1 VEKGERSINLYNK
14 NLYKSYEK
22 GFISNV
28 IDNWDIILK
37 DNTTNLSN
45 FKEVLEKQGIY
56 TKVEASKK
64 QIFFSKENNFAGDN
78 KKAVSLYR
86 IAGILDS
93 QFKNAKEKN
102 FFDYDLSLEILL
114 NKELDLSKRKQLE
127 KEYNFS
133 IIREKK
139 DPVKELELKL
149 NKELVKKGIED
160 YNKSID
166 EELKKYFKPIEFGK
180 TEREREHFNIR
191 YKEVNGYFSNKVK
204 DFMLEELTKNIKEDS
219 INKATADYFKK
230 TFKNL
235 TEDYTVE
242 ELQDSKLVKNNAS
255 IEIFK
260 DQFFKEVP
268 STSQIEKASIEELK
282 KMQKDISKNMEKSQE
297 EIKEFFE
304 ELPAFKKKKELEN
317 NINTMLGTWDKDS
330 SLGIKLDDIYTYI
343 KKEFIE
349 YTKDKELED
358 KELNQYRLDLEKT
371 RETYWDSSSEEEE
384 REEEKEEVKK
394 KEEEKVVTVKTKP
407 RKSVLEE
414 ALEATI
420 KEKEKLLKEQQEKD
434 KEELE
439 KSTNR
444 EQEIKKGNNEDY
456 EY

>member
-1 VEKGERSINLYNK
+1 M
-14 NLYKSYEK
+14 YKSFEK
-22 GFISNV
+22 GFIANV
-28 IDNWDIILK
+28 IDKWDSILK
-37 DNTTNLSN
+37 DDTTNLSN

-64 QIFFSKENNFAGDN
+64 QIFFSKENNFSGEN
-78 KKAVSLYR
+78 KKVVSLYKV
-86 IAGILDS
+86 AGILDN

-114 NKELDLSKRKQLE
+114 NKELELSKRKKLE

-133 IIREKK
+133 NIKEKK

-160 YNKSID
+160 YKSNID
-166 EELKKYFKPIEFGK
+166 NQIENYFKVIEFGK
-180 TEREREHFNIR
+180 TEREKEHFKIR

-204 DFMLEELTKNIKEDS
+204 DFMLEEITKNIKEDS
-219 INKATADYFKK
+219 LNKATATYLKN

-235 TEDYTVE
+235 AEDCTVE
-242 ELQDSKLVKNNAS
+242 KLQDSKLVKDNAS

-260 DQFFKEVP
+260 DQFYKEVP

-282 KMQKDISKNMEKSQE
+282 KMQKDISKNIEKSEE

-330 SLGIKLDDIYTYI
+330 SLGTALDNIYTYM

-349 YTKDKELED
+349 YTKDKDLED

-371 RETYWDSSSEEEE
+371 RETWYWDISSEEEEE

-394 KEEEKVVTVKTKP
+394 KEEEKVVTVKPKP

-439 KSTNR
+439 KITNR
-444 EQEIKKGNNEDY
+444 DQEIKKGNNEDY

>member
-1 VEKGERSINLYNK
+1 M
-14 NLYKSYEK
+14 
-22 GFISNV
+22 
-28 IDNWDIILK
+28 
-37 DNTTNLSN
+37 
-45 FKEVLEKQGIY
+45 
-56 TKVEASKK
+56 EASKK
-64 QIFFSKENNFAGDN
+64 QIFFSKENNFTGDN
-78 KKAVSLYR
+78 KKVVSLYR

-102 FFDYDLSLEILL
+102 FFDYDLSIKILL
-114 NKELDLSKRKQLE
+114 DKELELSKRKKLE

-133 IIREKK
+133 NIKEKK
-139 DPVKELELKL
+139 DPAKELELKL
-149 NKELVKKGIED
+149 NKELVKKVIEN

-180 TEREREHFNIR
+180 TEREKEHFNIR
-191 YKEVNGYFSNKVK
+191 YKEVNGYFSNRIK
-204 DFMLEELTKNIKEDS
+204 DFMLEETTKNIKEDS
-219 INKATADYFKK
+219 INKATATYLKN

-260 DQFFKEVP
+260 DQFYKEVP
-268 STSQIEKASIEELK
+268 SAMEIEKASLKELK
-282 KMQKDISKNMEKSQE
+282 KMQKDISKNTEKSQE
-297 EIKEFFE
+297 EIKEYFE

-349 YTKDKELED
+349 YTKDKALED

-371 RETYWDSSSEEEE
+371 RETWYWDISSEEE

-394 KEEEKVVTVKTKP
+394 KEEEKVVTVKPKP

-439 KSTNR
+439 KITNR
-444 EQEIKKGNNEDY
+444 DQEIKKGYDY
-456 EY
+456 EH

>member
-1 VEKGERSINLYNK
+1 
-14 NLYKSYEK
+14 LYKSFEN
-22 GFISNV
+22 GFIANV
-28 IDNWDIILK
+28 IDKWDSILK
-37 DNTTNLSN
+37 DDTTNLTN

-64 QIFFSKENNFAGDN
+64 QIFFSKENNFAGEN
-78 KKAVSLYR
+78 KKVVSLYK
-86 IAGILDS
+86 IAGILDN

-102 FFDYDLSLEILL
+102 FFDYDLSIKILL
-114 NKELDLSKRKQLE
+114 DKELELSKRKELE

-133 IIREKK
+133 NIKEKK
-139 DPVKELELKL
+139 DPAKELELKL
-149 NKELVKKGIED
+149 NKELVKKVIEN
-160 YNKSID
+160 YSKSID

-180 TEREREHFNIR
+180 TEREKEHFNIK
-191 YKEVNGYFSNKVK
+191 YKEINGYFSNKVK
-204 DFMLEELTKNIKEDS
+204 DFMLEEITKNIKEDS
-219 INKATADYFKK
+219 INKATATYLKN

-235 TEDYTVE
+235 AEDCTVE
-242 ELQDSKLVKNNAS
+242 KLQNSKLVKNNAN
-255 IEIFK
+255 IEILK
-260 DQFFKEVP
+260 DQFYKEVP
-268 STSQIEKASIEELK
+268 STMEIEKTSLEELK
-282 KMQKDISKNMEKSQE
+282 KMQIDISKNMEKSQE

-317 NINTMLGTWDKDS
+317 NINNILGTWDKDS

-358 KELNQYRLDLEKT
+358 KELNQYRLDLEKI
-371 RETYWDSSSEEEE
+371 RETWYWDFSSEEEE

-394 KEEEKVVTVKTKP
+394 KEEEKVVTVKQKP

-420 KEKEKLLKEQQEKD
+420 KEKEKLLRDQQEKE

-439 KSTNR
+439 KSTNK
-444 EQEIKKGNNEDY
+444 ENKEIKKGYDY
-456 EY
+456 EH

>member
-1 VEKGERSINLYNK
+1 M
-14 NLYKSYEK
+14 
-22 GFISNV
+22 
-28 IDNWDIILK
+28 
-37 DNTTNLSN
+37 
-45 FKEVLEKQGIY
+45 
-56 TKVEASKK
+56 EASKK
-64 QIFFSKENNFAGDN
+64 QIFFSKEDNFVGDN
-78 KKAVSLYR
+78 KKVVSLYK

-102 FFDYDLSLEILL
+102 VFDYDLSLEILA
-114 NKELDLSKRKQLE
+114 NKELDLSKRKELE

-133 IIREKK
+133 NIREKK
-139 DPVKELELKL
+139 DPIKELELKL

-180 TEREREHFNIR
+180 TEREKEHFNIK
-191 YKEVNGYFSNKVK
+191 YKEQNGYFFNKVK
-204 DFMLEELTKNIKEDS
+204 DFILEETTKNIKEDS
-219 INKATADYFKK
+219 INKATATYLKN

-317 NINTMLGTWDKDS
+317 NINNMLGTWDKDS

-349 YTKDKELED
+349 YTKDKALED

-371 RETYWDSSSEEEE
+371 RETWYWDISSEEE

-394 KEEEKVVTVKTKP
+394 KEEEKVVTVKPKP

-444 EQEIKKGNNEDY
+444 DQEIKKGNNEDY

>member
-1 VEKGERSINLYNK
+1 M
-14 NLYKSYEK
+14 YKSFEK
-22 GFISNV
+22 GFIANV
-28 IDNWDIILK
+28 IDKWDSILK
-37 DNTTNLSN
+37 DDTTNLNN

-64 QIFFSKENNFAGDN
+64 QIFFSKENNFTGDN
-78 KKAVSLYR
+78 KKVVSLYK

-102 FFDYDLSLEILL
+102 FFDYDLSIKILL
-114 NKELDLSKRKQLE
+114 DKELELSKRKKLE

-133 IIREKK
+133 NIKEKK

-160 YNKSID
+160 YKNNID
-166 EELKKYFKPIEFGK
+166 KKIQDYFKPIEFGK
-180 TEREREHFNIR
+180 TEREKEHFNIR
-191 YKEVNGYFSNKVK
+191 YKEENGYFFNKVK
-204 DFMLEELTKNIKEDS
+204 DFMLEETTKNIKEDS
-219 INKATADYFKK
+219 INKATATYLKN

-235 TEDYTVE
+235 AEDCTVE
-242 ELQDSKLVKNNAS
+242 KLQDSKLVKNNAS

-260 DQFFKEVP
+260 DQFYKEVP

-297 EIKEFFE
+297 EIKEFFK
-304 ELPAFKKKKELEN
+304 ELPAFKKKEEIEN
-317 NINTMLGTWDKDS
+317 NINNMLGSWDKNS
-330 SLGIKLDDIYTYI
+330 SLGTALDNIYTYM

-349 YTKDKELED
+349 YTKDKNLED

-371 RETYWDSSSEEEE
+371 RETWYWDFSSEEEE
-384 REEEKEEVKK
+384 DREEEKEEVKK
-394 KEEEKVVTVKTKP
+394 KEEEKVVTAKSKP

-439 KSTNR
+439 KITNR
-444 EQEIKKGNNEDY
+444 DQEIKKGNNEDY

>member
-1 VEKGERSINLYNK
+1 M
-14 NLYKSYEK
+14 YKSFEK
-22 GFISNV
+22 GFIANV
-28 IDNWDIILK
+28 IDKWDSILK
-37 DNTTNLSN
+37 DDTTNLNN

-64 QIFFSKENNFAGDN
+64 QIFFSKENNFAGEN
-78 KKAVSLYR
+78 KKVVSLYR

-102 FFDYDLSLEILL
+102 FFDYDLSIKILL
-114 NKELDLSKRKQLE
+114 DKELELSKRKKLE

-160 YNKSID
+160 YKNNID
-166 EELKKYFKPIEFGK
+166 KQIQDYFKPIEFGK
-180 TEREREHFNIR
+180 TEREKEHFNIR

-204 DFMLEELTKNIKEDS
+204 DFMLVEITKNIKEDS
-219 INKATADYFKK
+219 VNKVTATYLKN

-235 TEDYTVE
+235 TEDYTIE
-242 ELQDSKLVKNNAS
+242 ELQDSKLVKNNAN

-260 DQFFKEVP
+260 DQFYKEVP
-268 STSQIEKASIEELK
+268 STMEIEKASIDKLK

-297 EIKEFFE
+297 EIKNFFE

>member
-1 VEKGERSINLYNK
+1 M
-14 NLYKSYEK
+14 YKSFEK
-22 GFISNV
+22 GFIANV
-28 IDNWDIILK
+28 IDKWDSILK
-37 DNTTNLSN
+37 DDTTNLNN

-56 TKVEASKK
+56 TKVEPSKK
-64 QIFFSKENNFAGDN
+64 QIFFSKENNFAGEN

-114 NKELDLSKRKQLE
+114 NKELELSKKKELE

-133 IIREKK
+133 NIKEKK

-149 NKELVKKGIED
+149 NKELVKKSIED

-166 EELKKYFKPIEFGK
+166 EELKKYFKPIEFGN
-180 TEREREHFNIR
+180 TEKEKEHFNIR
-191 YKEVNGYFSNKVK
+191 YKKVNGYFSNKVK
-204 DFMLEELTKNIKEDS
+204 DFMLEEITKNIKEDS
-219 INKATADYFKK
+219 VNKATATYLKN

-235 TEDYTVE
+235 TEDYTIE
-242 ELQDSKLVKNNAS
+242 ELQDSKLVKNNAN

-260 DQFFKEVP
+260 DQFYKEVP
-268 STSQIEKASIEELK
+268 STMEIEKASIEKLK

-297 EIKEFFE
+297 EIKKFFE

-330 SLGIKLDDIYTYI
+330 SLGIKLDDIYTYM

-349 YTKDKELED
+349 YTKDKNLED

-371 RETYWDSSSEEEE
+371 RETFYWDSSLEEED

-394 KEEEKVVTVKTKP
+394 KKEEKVVTVKQKP

-439 KSTNR
+439 KITNR
-444 EQEIKKGNNEDY
+444 DQEIKKGYDY
-456 EY
+456 EH

>member
-1 VEKGERSINLYNK
+1 M
-14 NLYKSYEK
+14 YKSFEK

-45 FKEVLEKQGIY
+45 FKEVLEKKGIY
-56 TKVEASKK
+56 TKVVPEKK
-64 QIFFSKENNFAGDN
+64 QIFFSREDNFSGEN
-78 KKAVSLYR
+78 KKVVSLYKV
-86 IAGILDS
+86 AGILDN

-102 FFDYDLSLEILL
+102 FFDYDLSIKILL
-114 NKELDLSKRKQLE
+114 DKELELSKRKQLE

-133 IIREKK
+133 NIKEKK
-139 DPVKELELKL
+139 DPVKELDLKL
-149 NKELVKKGIED
+149 NKELVKKSIED

-180 TEREREHFNIR
+180 TEREQEHFNIR

-204 DFMLEELTKNIKEDS
+204 DFMLEEITKNIKEDS
-219 INKATADYFKK
+219 LNKATATYLKN

-235 TEDYTVE
+235 AEDCTVE
-242 ELQDSKLVKNNAS
+242 KLQNSKLVKNNAN
-255 IEIFK
+255 IEILK
-260 DQFFKEVP
+260 DQFYKEVP
-268 STSQIEKASIEELK
+268 STMEIEKASIEKLK

-317 NINTMLGTWDKDS
+317 NINNMLGSWDKNS
-330 SLGIKLDDIYTYI
+330 SLGTALDNIYTYM

-349 YTKDKELED
+349 YTKDKNLED

-371 RETYWDSSSEEEE
+371 RETFYWDSSSEEEE
-384 REEEKEEVKK
+384 DREEEKEEVKK

-420 KEKEKLLKEQQEKD
+420 KEKEKLLKEQQKKD

-439 KSTNR
+439 KSTNKV
-444 EQEIKKGNNEDY
+444 EDIKKEKGYNY
-456 EY
+456 EH

>member
-1 VEKGERSINLYNK
+1 M
-14 NLYKSYEK
+14 YKSFEN
-22 GFISNV
+22 GFIANV
-28 IDNWDIILK
+28 IDKWDSILK
-37 DNTTNLSN
+37 DDTTNLSN

-56 TKVEASKK
+56 TKVVASKK
-64 QIFFSKENNFAGDN
+64 QIFFSKEDNFVGEN
-78 KKAVSLYR
+78 KKAVSLYK
-86 IAGILDS
+86 IAGILDN

-102 FFDYDLSLEILL
+102 FFDYDLSIKILL
-114 NKELDLSKRKQLE
+114 DKELELSKRKGLE

-133 IIREKK
+133 NIKEKK

-180 TEREREHFNIR
+180 TEREKEHFNTK

-204 DFMLEELTKNIKEDS
+204 DFMLEEITKNIKEDAV
-219 INKATADYFKK
+219 NKATATYLKN

-235 TEDYTVE
+235 AEDCTVE
-242 ELQDSKLVKNNAS
+242 KLQNSKLVKNNAS

-260 DQFFKEVP
+260 DQFYKEVP
-268 STSQIEKASIEELK
+268 STNQIEKASIEELK

-330 SLGIKLDDIYTYI
+330 SLGIKLDDIYTYM

-371 RETYWDSSSEEEE
+371 RENWYWDTSSEEEE

-394 KEEEKVVTVKTKP
+394 KEEEKVVTAKSKP

-439 KSTNR
+439 KSTNKV
-444 EQEIKKGNNEDY
+444 EDIKKEKGYDY
-456 EY
+456 EH

>member
-1 VEKGERSINLYNK
+1 M
-14 NLYKSYEK
+14 YKSYEK
-22 GFISNV
+22 GFINKV
-28 IDNWDIILK
+28 IEQWDTILK
-37 DNTTNLSN
+37 DDTTNLNN

-64 QIFFSKENNFAGDN
+64 QIFFSKENNFSGEN
-78 KKAVSLYR
+78 KKVVSLYK

-102 FFDYDLSLEILL
+102 FFDYDLSIKILL
-114 NKELDLSKRKQLE
+114 DKELELSKRKKLE

-133 IIREKK
+133 NIKEKK
-139 DPVKELELKL
+139 DPAKELELKL
-149 NKELVKKGIED
+149 NKELVKKVIED
-160 YNKSID
+160 YKNNID
-166 EELKKYFKPIEFGK
+166 KQIENYFKISEFGK
-180 TEREREHFNIR
+180 TEREKEHFNIR

-204 DFMLEELTKNIKEDS
+204 DFMLEEITKNIKEDS
-219 INKATADYFKK
+219 VNKATATYLKN

-235 TEDYTVE
+235 TEDYTIE
-242 ELQDSKLVKNNAS
+242 ELQDSKLVKNNAN

-260 DQFFKEVP
+260 DQFYKEVP
-268 STSQIEKASIEELK
+268 STMEIEKASIEKLK

-297 EIKEFFE
+297 EIKDFFE

-317 NINTMLGTWDKDS
+317 NINNILGTWDKDS

-358 KELNQYRLDLEKT
+358 KELNQYRLDLEKP
-371 RETYWDSSSEEEE
+371 RQTYWDSSSGEED
-384 REEEKEEVKK
+384 REEEKEEIKK
-394 KEEEKVVTVKTKP
+394 KEEEKVVTVKPKP

-420 KEKEKLLKEQQEKD
+420 KD
-434 KEELE
+434 KEELLKRQQEQEKEDLE
-439 KSTNR
+439 KSINR
-444 EQEIKKGNNEDY
+444 VQEIKKGNNEDY

>member
-1 VEKGERSINLYNK
+1 M
-14 NLYKSYEK
+14 YKSFEN
-22 GFISNV
+22 GFIANV
-28 IDNWDIILK
+28 IDKWDSILK
-37 DNTTNLSN
+37 DDTTNLTN

-64 QIFFSKENNFAGDN
+64 QIFFSKENNFAGEN
-78 KKAVSLYR
+78 KKVVSLYK
-86 IAGILDS
+86 IAGILDN

-102 FFDYDLSLEILL
+102 FFDYDLSIKILL
-114 NKELDLSKRKQLE
+114 DKELELSKRKELE

-133 IIREKK
+133 NIKEKK
-139 DPVKELELKL
+139 DPAKELELKL

-160 YNKSID
+160 YKSNID
-166 EELKKYFKPIEFGK
+166 NQIENYFKTIEFGK
-180 TEREREHFNIR
+180 TEREKEYFNTK

-204 DFMLEELTKNIKEDS
+204 DFMLEEITKNIKEDS
-219 INKATADYFKK
+219 INKATSTYLKN

-235 TEDYTVE
+235 TEDYTIE
-242 ELQDSKLVKNNAS
+242 ELQNSKLVKNNAS

-260 DQFFKEVP
+260 DQFYKELP
-268 STSQIEKASIEELK
+268 STSQIEKASLKELK
-282 KMQKDISKNMEKSQE
+282 ELQKNISKNMEKSQE

-330 SLGIKLDDIYTYI
+330 SLGTALDNIYTYM

-349 YTKDKELED
+349 YTKDKDLED

-371 RETYWDSSSEEEE
+371 RETWYWDTFSEEEEE

-394 KEEEKVVTVKTKP
+394 KEEEKVVAVKPKP

-439 KSTNR
+439 KITNR
-444 EQEIKKGNNEDY
+444 DQEIKKGYDY
-456 EY
+456 EH

>member
-1 VEKGERSINLYNK
+1 M
-14 NLYKSYEK
+14 YKSFEK

-45 FKEVLEKQGIY
+45 FKEVLEKKGIY
-56 TKVEASKK
+56 TKVVPEKK
-64 QIFFSKENNFAGDN
+64 QIFFSREDNFSGEN
-78 KKAVSLYR
+78 KKVVSLYKV
-86 IAGILDS
+86 AGILDN

-102 FFDYDLSLEILL
+102 FFDYDLSIKILL
-114 NKELDLSKRKQLE
+114 DKELELSKRKQLE

-133 IIREKK
+133 NIKEKK

-149 NKELVKKGIED
+149 NKELVKKSIED

-180 TEREREHFNIR
+180 TEREKEHFNIR

-204 DFMLEELTKNIKEDS
+204 DFMLEEITKNIKEDS
-219 INKATADYFKK
+219 INKATATYLKN

-235 TEDYTVE
+235 AEDCTVE
-242 ELQDSKLVKNNAS
+242 KLQDSKLVKNNAS

-260 DQFFKEVP
+260 DQFYKKVP
-268 STSQIEKASIEELK
+268 STMEIEKASIEELK

-297 EIKEFFE
+297 EIKEFFK
-304 ELPAFKKKKELEN
+304 ELPAFKKKEEIEN

-330 SLGIKLDDIYTYI
+330 SLGIKLDDIYNYM

-349 YTKDKELED
+349 YTKDKDLED

-371 RETYWDSSSEEEE
+371 RETWYWTSSEKEEEE

-420 KEKEKLLKEQQEKD
+420 KEKEKLLKEQQKKD

-439 KSTNR
+439 KSTNKV
-444 EQEIKKGNNEDY
+444 EDIKKEKGYNY
-456 EY
+456 EH

>member
-1 VEKGERSINLYNK
+1 M
-14 NLYKSYEK
+14 YKSFEK
-22 GFISNV
+22 GFIANV
-28 IDNWDIILK
+28 IDKWDSILK
-37 DNTTNLSN
+37 DDTTNLNN
-45 FKEVLEKQGIY
+45 FKEVLEKQSIY

-64 QIFFSKENNFAGDN
+64 QIFFSKENNFTGDN
-78 KKAVSLYR
+78 KKVVSLYK

-102 FFDYDLSLEILL
+102 FFDYDLSIKILL
-114 NKELDLSKRKQLE
+114 DKELELSKRKKLE

-133 IIREKK
+133 NIKEKK
-139 DPVKELELKL
+139 DPLKELELKL
-149 NKELVKKGIED
+149 IKELVKKGIED
-160 YNKSID
+160 YKNNID
-166 EELKKYFKPIEFGK
+166 KQIQDYFKISQFGK
-180 TEREREHFNIR
+180 TEREKEHFNIR

-235 TEDYTVE
+235 AEDYTVE

-260 DQFFKEVP
+260 DQFYKKIP

-282 KMQKDISKNMEKSQE
+282 KMQKEISANSKKSEE

-330 SLGIKLDDIYTYI
+330 NLGTALDNIYTYM

-349 YTKDKELED
+349 YTKDKDLED

-371 RETYWDSSSEEEE
+371 RETWYWDTFSEEEEE

-394 KEEEKVVTVKTKP
+394 KEEEKVVTVKSKP

-420 KEKEKLLKEQQEKD
+420 KEKEKLLKEPQEKD

-439 KSTNR
+439 KSINR
-444 EQEIKKGNNEDY
+444 VQEIKKGNNEDY

>member
-1 VEKGERSINLYNK
+1 M
-14 NLYKSYEK
+14 
-22 GFISNV
+22 
-28 IDNWDIILK
+28 
-37 DNTTNLSN
+37 
-45 FKEVLEKQGIY
+45 
-56 TKVEASKK
+56 EASKK
-64 QIFFSKENNFAGDN
+64 QIFFSRENNFAGDN
-78 KKAVSLYR
+78 KKVVSLYK

-114 NKELDLSKRKQLE
+114 NKELELSKRKQLE

-133 IIREKK
+133 NIREKK

-166 EELKKYFKPIEFGK
+166 EELKKYFKSIEFGK
-180 TEREREHFNIR
+180 TEREKEHFNIK
-191 YKEVNGYFSNKVK
+191 YKEQNGYFFNKVK
-204 DFMLEELTKNIKEDS
+204 DFILEEITENVKEAS
-219 INKATADYFKK
+219 VNKATATYLKN

-235 TEDYTVE
+235 TEDYTIE
-242 ELQDSKLVKNNAS
+242 ELQDSKLVKDNAT

-260 DQFFKEVP
+260 DQFYKELP
-268 STSQIEKASIEELK
+268 STSQIEKASLKELK
-282 KMQKDISKNMEKSQE
+282 ELQKDISKNMEKSQE

-317 NINTMLGTWDKDS
+317 NINNMLGSWDKDS
-330 SLGIKLDDIYTYI
+330 SLGIALDNIYTYI

-349 YTKDKELED
+349 YTKDKVLED
-358 KELNQYRLDLEKT
+358 KELNEYRLELERP
-371 RETYWDSSSEEEE
+371 RETWYWDTSSEEEE

-394 KEEEKVVTVKTKP
+394 KEEEKVVTVKPKP

-420 KEKEKLLKEQQEKD
+420 KEKEKLLRDQQEKE

-439 KSTNR
+439 KSTNK
-444 EQEIKKGNNEDY
+444 ENKEIKKGYDY
-456 EY
+456 EH

>member
-1 VEKGERSINLYNK
+1 M
-14 NLYKSYEK
+14 
-22 GFISNV
+22 
-28 IDNWDIILK
+28 
-37 DNTTNLSN
+37 
-45 FKEVLEKQGIY
+45 
-56 TKVEASKK
+56 EASKK

-78 KKAVSLYR
+78 KKVVSLYR
-86 IAGILDS
+86 IAGILDN

-102 FFDYDLSLEILL
+102 FFDYDLSLEILA
-114 NKELDLSKRKQLE
+114 NKELELSKRKELE

-133 IIREKK
+133 NIKEKK

-160 YNKSID
+160 YKNNID
-166 EELKKYFKPIEFGK
+166 KQIENYFKVIEFGK
-180 TEREREHFNIR
+180 TEREKEHFKIR

-204 DFMLEELTKNIKEDS
+204 DFMLEEITKNIKEDS
-219 INKATADYFKK
+219 INKATATYLKN

-235 TEDYTVE
+235 AEDCTVE
-242 ELQDSKLVKNNAS
+242 KLQDSKLVKNNAN

-260 DQFFKEVP
+260 DQFYKEVP
-268 STSQIEKASIEELK
+268 STMEIEKASIEKLK
-282 KMQKDISKNMEKSQE
+282 KMQKDISKNLEKSQE
-297 EIKEFFE
+297 EIKEYFE

-330 SLGIKLDDIYTYI
+330 SLGTALDDIYTYM

-394 KEEEKVVTVKTKP
+394 KEEEKVVTVKSKP

-420 KEKEKLLKEQQEKD
+420 KDKEKLLREQQEKEG
-434 KEELE
+434 EELE
-439 KSTNR
+439 KITNR
-444 EQEIKKGNNEDY
+444 DQEIKKGNNEDY

>member
-1 VEKGERSINLYNK
+1 M
-14 NLYKSYEK
+14 
-22 GFISNV
+22 
-28 IDNWDIILK
+28 
-37 DNTTNLSN
+37 
-45 FKEVLEKQGIY
+45 
-56 TKVEASKK
+56 EASKK
-64 QIFFSKENNFAGDN
+64 QIFFSKENNFTGDN
-78 KKAVSLYR
+78 KKVVSLYR
-86 IAGILDS
+86 IAGILDN

-102 FFDYDLSLEILL
+102 FFDYDLSIKILL
-114 NKELDLSKRKQLE
+114 DKELELSKRKKLE

-133 IIREKK
+133 NIREKK
-139 DPVKELELKL
+139 DPAKELELKL
-149 NKELVKKGIED
+149 NKELVKKVIED
-160 YNKSID
+160 YKNNID
-166 EELKKYFKPIEFGK
+166 KQIENYFKISEFGK
-180 TEREREHFNIR
+180 TEREKEHFNIR

-204 DFMLEELTKNIKEDS
+204 DFMLEEITKNIKEDS
-219 INKATADYFKK
+219 VNKATADYFKK

-317 NINTMLGTWDKDS
+317 NINNMLGTWDKDS

-349 YTKDKELED
+349 YTKDKALED
-358 KELNQYRLDLEKT
+358 KELNQYRLDLEKP
-371 RETYWDSSSEEEE
+371 RQTYWDSSSEEEE

-420 KEKEKLLKEQQEKD
+420 KD
-434 KEELE
+434 KEELLKRQQEQEKEDLE
-439 KSTNR
+439 KSINR
-444 EQEIKKGNNEDY
+444 VQEIKKGNNEDY

>member
-1 VEKGERSINLYNK
+1 M
-14 NLYKSYEK
+14 
-22 GFISNV
+22 
-28 IDNWDIILK
+28 
-37 DNTTNLSN
+37 
-45 FKEVLEKQGIY
+45 
-56 TKVEASKK
+56 EASKK

-102 FFDYDLSLEILL
+102 FFDYDLSVKILL
-114 NKELDLSKRKQLE
+114 DKELELSKRKELE

-133 IIREKK
+133 NIKEKK

-160 YNKSID
+160 YKNNID
-166 EELKKYFKPIEFGK
+166 KQIQDYFKPIEFGK
-180 TEREREHFNIR
+180 TEREKEHFNIR
-191 YKEVNGYFSNKVK
+191 YKEENGYFFNKVK
-204 DFMLEELTKNIKEDS
+204 DFMLEETTKNVKENS

-235 TEDYTVE
+235 AEDYTVE
-242 ELQDSKLVKNNAS
+242 ELQNSKLVKNNAN

-260 DQFFKEVP
+260 DQFYKEVP
-268 STSQIEKASIEELK
+268 STTEIEKASLKELK

-317 NINTMLGTWDKDS
+317 NINNMLGSWNKDS
-330 SLGIKLDDIYTYI
+330 GLGTALDNIYSYI
-343 KKEFIE
+343 KKEFTE
-349 YTKDKELED
+349 YTKDKVLED
-358 KELNQYRLDLEKT
+358 KELNEYRLELEKPRQT
-371 RETYWDSSSEEEE
+371 WYWDSSSGEEED

-394 KEEEKVVTVKTKP
+394 KEEEKVVIVKQKP

-420 KEKEKLLKEQQEKD
+420 KEKEKLLREQQEKEG
-434 KEELE
+434 EELE
-439 KSTNR
+439 KSTNKV
-444 EQEIKKGNNEDY
+444 EDIKKEKGYDY
-456 EY
+456 DEY

>member
-1 VEKGERSINLYNK
+1 M
-14 NLYKSYEK
+14 
-22 GFISNV
+22 
-28 IDNWDIILK
+28 DN
-37 DNTTNLSN
+37 
-45 FKEVLEKQGIY
+45 
-56 TKVEASKK
+56 
-64 QIFFSKENNFAGDN
+64 
-78 KKAVSLYR
+78 
-86 IAGILDS
+86 

-102 FFDYDLSLEILL
+102 IFDYDLSLEILL
-114 NKELDLSKRKQLE
+114 NKELELSKKKGLE

-133 IIREKK
+133 NIKEKK
-139 DPVKELELKL
+139 DPAKELELKL
-149 NKELVKKGIED
+149 NKELVKKVIEN

-180 TEREREHFNIR
+180 TEKEKEHFNIR

-204 DFMLEELTKNIKEDS
+204 DFMLEEITKNIKEDS
-219 INKATADYFKK
+219 INKATATYLKN

-235 TEDYTVE
+235 AEDCTVE
-242 ELQDSKLVKNNAS
+242 KLQDSKLVKNNAS

-260 DQFFKEVP
+260 DQFYKKVP
-268 STSQIEKASIEELK
+268 STMEIEKANIKELK
-282 KMQKDISKNMEKSQE
+282 KMQKEISANIEKSEE

-317 NINTMLGTWDKDS
+317 NINTMLGTWNKDS
-330 SLGIKLDDIYTYI
+330 SLGTALDDIYTYM

-371 RETYWDSSSEEEE
+371 RETWYWDTSSEEEE
-384 REEEKEEVKK
+384 KEEEKEEVKK
-394 KEEEKVVTVKTKP
+394 KEEEKVVTVKSKP

-444 EQEIKKGNNEDY
+444 DQEIKKGNNENY

>member
-1 VEKGERSINLYNK
+1 M
-14 NLYKSYEK
+14 YKSFEK
-22 GFISNV
+22 GFIANV
-28 IDNWDIILK
+28 IDKWDSILK
-37 DNTTNLSN
+37 DHTTNLNN

-64 QIFFSKENNFAGDN
+64 QIFFSRENNFAGDN
-78 KKAVSLYR
+78 KKVVSLYK

-114 NKELDLSKRKQLE
+114 NKELELSKRKQLE

-133 IIREKK
+133 NIREKK

-149 NKELVKKGIED
+149 YKELVKKGIED
-160 YNKSID
+160 YKNNID
-166 EELKKYFKPIEFGK
+166 KQIQDYFKISQFGK
-180 TEREREHFNIR
+180 TEREKEHFNIR

-204 DFMLEELTKNIKEDS
+204 DFMLEEITKNIKEDS
-219 INKATADYFKK
+219 INKATATYLKN

-235 TEDYTVE
+235 SEDYTVE

-260 DQFFKEVP
+260 DQFYKEVP
-268 STSQIEKASIEELK
+268 NTCQIEKASIKELQ
-282 KMQKDISKNMEKSQE
+282 KMQKDISKNLEKSQE

-330 SLGIKLDDIYTYI
+330 SLGTALDNIYTYM

-349 YTKDKELED
+349 YTKDKDLED

-371 RETYWDSSSEEEE
+371 RETWYWDTSSEEEE
-384 REEEKEEVKK
+384 KEEENEEVKK
-394 KEEEKVVTVKTKP
+394 KEEEKVVTVKSKP

-420 KEKEKLLKEQQEKD
+420 KEKEKLLKEQQEK
-434 KEELE
+434 EELE
-439 KSTNR
+439 KSTNIN
-444 EQEIKKGNNEDY
+444 QEIKKGNNEDY

>member
-1 VEKGERSINLYNK
+1 M
-14 NLYKSYEK
+14 
-22 GFISNV
+22 
-28 IDNWDIILK
+28 
-37 DNTTNLSN
+37 
-45 FKEVLEKQGIY
+45 
-56 TKVEASKK
+56 
-64 QIFFSKENNFAGDN
+64 
-78 KKAVSLYR
+78 
-86 IAGILDS
+86 
-93 QFKNAKEKN
+93 
-102 FFDYDLSLEILL
+102 
-114 NKELDLSKRKQLE
+114 
-127 KEYNFS
+127 
-133 IIREKK
+133 
-139 DPVKELELKL
+139 ELKL
-149 NKELVKKGIED
+149 NKELVKKVIEN

-180 TEREREHFNIR
+180 TEREKEHFNIK

-330 SLGIKLDDIYTYI
+330 SLGIKLDDIYTYM

-349 YTKDKELED
+349 YTKDKDLED

-371 RETYWDSSSEEEE
+371 RQTFYWDTDTSSEEE

-394 KEEEKVVTVKTKP
+394 KEEEKVVTVKPKP

-420 KEKEKLLKEQQEKD
+420 KEKEKLLRDQQEKE

-444 EQEIKKGNNEDY
+444 DQEIKKGNNEDY

>member
-1 VEKGERSINLYNK
+1 M
-14 NLYKSYEK
+14 YKSYEK
-22 GFISNV
+22 GFINKV
-28 IDNWDIILK
+28 IEQWDTILK
-37 DNTTNLSN
+37 DDTTNLNN

-64 QIFFSKENNFAGDN
+64 QIFFSKENNFSGDN
-78 KKAVSLYR
+78 KKVVSLYK

-102 FFDYDLSLEILL
+102 VFDYDLSLEILA
-114 NKELDLSKRKQLE
+114 NKELELSKRKELE
-127 KEYNFS
+127 KEFNFGN
-133 IIREKK
+133 IREKK

-160 YNKSID
+160 YKNNID
-166 EELKKYFKPIEFGK
+166 KQIQDYFKPIEFGK
-180 TEREREHFNIR
+180 TEREKEHFNIK
-191 YKEVNGYFSNKVK
+191 YKEQNGYFFNKVK
-204 DFMLEELTKNIKEDS
+204 DFMLEETTKNIKEDS
-219 INKATADYFKK
+219 INKATATYLKN

-235 TEDYTVE
+235 AEDCTVE
-242 ELQDSKLVKNNAS
+242 KLQNSKLVKNNAN
-255 IEIFK
+255 IEILK
-260 DQFFKEVP
+260 DQFYKEVP

-343 KKEFIE
+343 KKEFTE
-349 YTKDKELED
+349 YTKDKVLED
-358 KELNQYRLDLEKT
+358 KELNEYRLELERP
-371 RETYWDSSSEEEE
+371 RETWYWVSSSGEED

-394 KEEEKVVTVKTKP
+394 KEEEKVVTVKQKP
-407 RKSVLEE
+407 KKSVLEE

-420 KEKEKLLKEQQEKD
+420 KEKEKLLKEQQEK
-434 KEELE
+434 EELE
-439 KSTNR
+439 KSTNIN
-444 EQEIKKGNNEDY
+444 QEIKKGNNEDY

>member
-1 VEKGERSINLYNK
+1 M
-14 NLYKSYEK
+14 YKSFEN
-22 GFISNV
+22 GFISKV
-28 IDNWDIILK
+28 IDKWDIILK

-56 TKVEASKK
+56 TKVVPEKK
-64 QIFFSKENNFAGDN
+64 QIFFSKENNFVGEN

-86 IAGILDS
+86 IAGILDN
-93 QFKNAKEKN
+93 QFKNAKQKN
-102 FFDYDLSLEILL
+102 FFDYDLSLEILA
-114 NKELDLSKRKQLE
+114 NKELDLSKRKELE

-160 YNKSID
+160 YKNNID
-166 EELKKYFKPIEFGK
+166 KQIQNYFKAIEFGK
-180 TEREREHFNIR
+180 TEREKEHFNIR
-191 YKEVNGYFSNKVK
+191 YKEENGYFFNKVK
-204 DFMLEELTKNIKEDS
+204 DFMLEETTKNIKEDS
-219 INKATADYFKK
+219 INKATATYLKN

-242 ELQDSKLVKNNAS
+242 ELQDSKLVKDNAT

-260 DQFFKEVP
+260 DQFYKEVP
-268 STSQIEKASIEELK
+268 STMEIEKASLKELK

-317 NINTMLGTWDKDS
+317 NINNMLGSWNKDS
-330 SLGIKLDDIYTYI
+330 SLGIALDNIYTYI

-349 YTKDKELED
+349 YTKDKVLED
-358 KELNQYRLDLEKT
+358 KELNEYRLELEKP
-371 RETYWDSSSEEEE
+371 RETWYWDTSSSEEED
-384 REEEKEEVKK
+384 REEEKEEIKK
-394 KEEEKVVTVKTKP
+394 KEEKVVTVKPKP

-420 KEKEKLLKEQQEKD
+420 KEKEKLLKEQQEK
-434 KEELE
+434 EELE
-439 KSTNR
+439 KSTNKV
-444 EQEIKKGNNEDY
+444 EDIKKEKGYNY
-456 EY
+456 EH

>member
-1 VEKGERSINLYNK
+1 M
-14 NLYKSYEK
+14 
-22 GFISNV
+22 
-28 IDNWDIILK
+28 
-37 DNTTNLSN
+37 
-45 FKEVLEKQGIY
+45 
-56 TKVEASKK
+56 EASKK
-64 QIFFSKENNFAGDN
+64 QIFFSRENNFAGDN
-78 KKAVSLYR
+78 KKVVSLYK

-114 NKELDLSKRKQLE
+114 NKELELSKRKQLE

-133 IIREKK
+133 NIREKK

-149 NKELVKKGIED
+149 YKELVKKGIED
-160 YNKSID
+160 YKNNID
-166 EELKKYFKPIEFGK
+166 KQIQDYFKISQFGK
-180 TEREREHFNIR
+180 TEREKEHFNIR

-204 DFMLEELTKNIKEDS
+204 DFMLEEITKNIKEDS
-219 INKATADYFKK
+219 INKATATYLKN

-235 TEDYTVE
+235 SEDYTVE

-260 DQFFKEVP
+260 DQFYKEVP
-268 STSQIEKASIEELK
+268 NTCQIEKASIKELQ
-282 KMQKDISKNMEKSQE
+282 KMQKDISKNLEKSQE

-330 SLGIKLDDIYTYI
+330 SLGTALDNIYTYM

-349 YTKDKELED
+349 YTKDKDLED

-371 RETYWDSSSEEEE
+371 RETWYWDTSSEEEEE

-394 KEEEKVVTVKTKP
+394 KEEEKVVTFKPKP

-439 KSTNR
+439 KITNR
-444 EQEIKKGNNEDY
+444 DQEIKKGNNKDY
-456 EY
+456 EH